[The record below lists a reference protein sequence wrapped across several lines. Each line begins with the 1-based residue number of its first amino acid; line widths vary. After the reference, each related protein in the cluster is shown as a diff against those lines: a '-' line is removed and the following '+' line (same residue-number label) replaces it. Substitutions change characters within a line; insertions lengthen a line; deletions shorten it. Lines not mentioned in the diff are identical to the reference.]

1 MIEARAAYLSLGA
14 NLGNREETLREAVRR
29 LAAADGVKTLA
40 VSSLYETEPWG
51 KKDQPSFLNIAV
63 SLQTTLSPEEL
74 LALTQAVETELG
86 RVRHERWG
94 PRTIDVDILH
104 VEGVERNSPTLT
116 LPHPYMTERAF
127 VLVPLAEITPNLV
140 VKGRTVEEWRKLA
153 DDGGVIRVAGPKWI
167 CVAGPE
173 WIDVDGG
180 ARF

>member
-1 MIEARAAYLSLGA
+1 MTEARAAYLSLGA

-29 LAAADGVKTLA
+29 LAAADGVKALA
-40 VSSLYETEPWG
+40 VSSLYETAPWG
-51 KKDQPSFLNIAV
+51 KTDQPSFLNIAV
-63 SLQTTLSPEEL
+63 SLQTTLLPEEL

-104 VEGVERNSPTLT
+104 VDGVERNTPTLT

-127 VLVPLAEITPNLV
+127 VLVPLAEIAPNLV
-140 VKGRTVEEWRKLA
+140 VKGCTVETWRNGA
-153 DDGGVIRVAGPKWI
+153 DDGDII

-173 WIDVDGG
+173 WIDVDGS